1 MKWLKSIF
9 KKKKV
14 DIAPMPPYDEI
25 VKSLY
30 DKELNYPDS
39 IEICQVIYSKDKSK
53 RFVILKSNKGFFKY
67 TYEEVCV
74 FDELDWASHYAYIE
88 NIKPGWWE
96 PKDRSFAYSFF
107 GTEQEAFEALKRE
120 TEYKQFFE

>member
-1 MKWLKSIF
+1 
-9 KKKKV
+9 
-14 DIAPMPPYDEI
+14 MPPYDEI

-39 IEICQVIYSKDKSK
+39 IKICQVIYSKDKSK
-53 RFVILKSNKGFFKY
+53 RFVILEGNKGFFKY

-74 FDELDWASHYAYIE
+74 FDELDWTSHYAYIE
-88 NIKPGWWE
+88 NIEPGWWE

-107 GTEQEAFEALKRE
+107 GTEEEALEALKCE
-120 TEYKQFFE
+120 TAYKQFFE

>member
-39 IEICQVIYSKDKSK
+39 LKICRVIYSNDKSK
-53 RFVILKSNKGFFKY
+53 RFIILESDKGFFKY

-74 FDELDWASHYAYIE
+74 IDELDWNSYFAYVE

-96 PKDRSFAYSFF
+96 PKDRSSAYSFF
-107 GTEQEAFEALKRE
+107 GTEEEAFKSLKCEA
-120 TEYKQFFE
+120 EYKLFFE